1 MPSNTNSKRK
11 TPPAAPR
18 GGAKGRRPI
27 KVTPRRK
34 TEIDPHMIALVYF
47 LIASRIVREAEEDE
61 AAAARAEAD
70 DEAATPGDASADPEE
85 RS

>member
-1 MPSNTNSKRK
+1 MPSNTNSKKK

-18 GGAKGRRPI
+18 GGGKGRRPI

-47 LIASRIVREAEEDE
+47 LIASRIVREAEADE
-61 AAAARAEAD
+61 AGSMRPDSDED
-70 DEAATPGDASADPEE
+70 VPDEAGLTGLEE